1 MKTMSIQ
8 ETIKNELNEA
18 QQQAAFFGEGPL
30 LIIAGAGSG
39 KTKTLVYRVANLVDK
54 GIPAEQILLLTFT
67 RKAAEEMLKRAAL
80 ILDHRC
86 ENISGGTFH
95 GFANTALRHY
105 AHTIGFE
112 PNFTILDRGDSED
125 LIQTIRKDKGL
136 SSTDKRFPKK
146 STLASLFSK
155 STNTSTAI
163 KTIVASDYPQFLD
176 FTEEIQL
183 IETEYHRQ
191 KKLMQVM
198 DYDDLLT
205 RFLECL
211 TLNPEVQKTFKS
223 YYKYILVDE
232 YQDTNT
238 IQANLVKSI
247 LNDTHQN
254 ITVVGDDAQS
264 IYSFRGAHFEN
275 IIKFPDH
282 FPNATVVKLEQNY
295 RSTQPILDLTNAM
308 ISNAAQHFS
317 KKLFS
322 ENESSIKPKI
332 IETTSDNEQSKFI
345 CKKILELREQDIALS
360 KIAVL
365 IRSGWHSN
373 DLELELKAHNI
384 PFQKMGGFKFVETSH
399 IKDVLSYC
407 QIIYNPLDL
416 ISWTRL
422 LLLLD
427 GCGAAAA
434 KKITSA
440 IPANINNLES
450 IIANHQSKKYAG
462 DLLTLLKL
470 VGNPSTKTL
479 KPSLILDKALNLYN
493 PLFKLKYDDFHKRQ
507 SDIDSLATIIDRF
520 KTLETMLTELSLD
533 PPNTTQS
540 GAEKADSDEEKLCLS
555 TIHSSKGLEW
565 DTVFI
570 LSAIDG
576 YIPSFQSLGDTDQI
590 EEERRLLYVALTRA
604 ERELFIMKP
613 NLDLSSSNH
622 YKFSGMQFSN
632 ITRFIDQNMIEIFT
646 DHETC
651 KPPKRKSNFS
661 IPMDDDDPDATAL
674 YGNPYKSKKFY
685 F

>member
-1 MKTMSIQ
+1 MSIQ
-8 ETIKNELNEA
+8 ETIKNELNDA

-67 RKAAEEMLKRAAL
+67 RKAAEEMLKRASL

-86 ENISGGTFH
+86 DNISGGTFH
-95 GFANTALRHY
+95 GFANTALRQY
-105 AHTIGFE
+105 AQHIGFE
-112 PNFTILDRGDSED
+112 PNFTILDRSDSED
-125 LIQTIRKDKGL
+125 LIKTIRKDKSL
-136 SSTDKRFPKK
+136 SATDKRFPKK
-146 STLASLFSK
+146 GTLASLFSK
-155 STNTSTAI
+155 STNTSTPI
-163 KTIVASDYPQFLD
+163 DKIVMSDYPQFLD
-176 FTEEIQL
+176 FTDDIKL
-183 IETEYHRQ
+183 IETEYHHQ

-198 DYDDLLT
+198 DYDDLLI
-205 RFLECL
+205 RFLECV
-211 TLNPEVQKTFKS
+211 TQNPDIQQRFKA
-223 YYKYILVDE
+223 YYQYILVDE
-232 YQDTNT
+232 YQDTNS
-238 IQANLVKSI
+238 IQARLVKSI
-247 LNDTHQN
+247 LNETHNN

-264 IYSFRGAHFEN
+264 IYSFRGAHFQN

-282 FPNATVVKLEQNY
+282 FPNTTIVKLEQNY

-308 ISNAAQHFS
+308 IANATHHFS
-317 KKLFS
+317 KTLFS
-322 ENESSIKPKI
+322 ENESDVKPEI
-332 IETTSDNEQSKFI
+332 IETVNDNEQSKFI
-345 CKKILELREQDIALS
+345 CKKILELREKDIPLS

-373 DLELELKAHNI
+373 DLELELKAHNL

-440 IPANINNLES
+440 IPANLHQLET
-450 IIANHQSKKYAG
+450 IISNHKTKKYAS

-470 VGNPSTKTL
+470 VADPTTKTL
-479 KPSLILDKALNLYN
+479 KPSLILDRALTLYN

-507 SDIDSLATIIDRF
+507 SDIDSLVTIIDRF
-520 KTLETMLTELSLD
+520 KTLDTMLTELSLD
-533 PPNTTQS
+533 PPNTTQA
-540 GAEKADSDEEKLCLS
+540 GSDAVDREDEKLCLS

-565 DTVFI
+565 HTVFI

-576 YIPSFQSLGDTDQI
+576 YIPSFQSLGDIEQI

-604 ERELFIMKP
+604 EKELYIMKP
-613 NLDLSSSNH
+613 NLDLSTSNH

-632 ITRFIDQNMIEIFT
+632 ITRFLDQKIVSEYTN
-646 DHETC
+646 HQSS
-651 KPPKRKSNFS
+651 KPPKRNSNFS
-661 IPMDDDDPDATAL
+661 IPMDDDLTDPDTDLL
-674 YGNPYKSKKFY
+674 YGKPYKSKKYLF
-685 F
+685 

>member
-1 MKTMSIQ
+1 MSIQ
-8 ETIKNELNEA
+8 ETIKNELNDA

-67 RKAAEEMLKRAAL
+67 RKAAEEMLKRASL
-80 ILDHRC
+80 VLDSRC
-86 ENISGGTFH
+86 QNISGGTFH
-95 GFANTALRHY
+95 GFANTALRQY
-105 AHTIGFE
+105 AQHIGFE
-112 PNFTILDRGDSED
+112 PNFTILDRSDSED
-125 LIQTIRKDKGL
+125 LIKTIRKDKGF
-136 SSTDKRFPKK
+136 STTDKRFPKK
-146 STLASLFSK
+146 GTLASLFSK

-163 KTIVASDYPQFLD
+163 DKIVMNDFPQFLD
-176 FTEEIQL
+176 FIEEIQQ
-183 IETEYHRQ
+183 IETEYHHQ

-205 RFLECL
+205 RFLECI
-211 TLNPEVQKTFKS
+211 TQNPAIQERFKS
-223 YYKYILVDE
+223 YYQYILVDE
-232 YQDTNT
+232 YQDTNS
-238 IQANLVKSI
+238 IQARLVKSI
-247 LNDTHQN
+247 LNESHNN

-264 IYSFRGAHFEN
+264 IYSFRGAHFQN

-282 FPNATVVKLEQNY
+282 FPDTTIIKLEQNY

-317 KKLFS
+317 KKLYT
-322 ENESSIKPKI
+322 ENKSSVKPQI
-332 IETTSDNEQSKFI
+332 VETTNDNEQSKFI
-345 CKKILELREQDIALS
+345 CKKILELRENDTPLS

-399 IKDVLSYC
+399 IKDLLSYC
-407 QIIYNPLDL
+407 HIIYNPLDM
-416 ISWTRL
+416 ISWTRI

-440 IPANINNLES
+440 IPGNL
-450 IIANHQSKKYAG
+450 HQLDQIVASHQNKKYAS
-462 DLLTLLKL
+462 DLQTLLKL
-470 VGNPSTKTL
+470 VGEPSTKTL
-479 KPSLILDKALNLYN
+479 KPSLILDKALTLYN

-507 SDIDSLATIIDRF
+507 SDIDSLVTIIDRF
-520 KTLETMLTELSLD
+520 KTLDTMLSELSLD

-540 GAEKADSDEEKLCLS
+540 DSSYADNDEEKLCLS
-555 TIHSSKGLEW
+555 TIHSAKGLEW

-576 YIPSFQSLGDTDQI
+576 YIPSFQSLGDIDQI

-604 ERELFIMKP
+604 EKNLFIMKP
-613 NLDLSSSNH
+613 NLDLSASNH
-622 YKFSGMQFSN
+622 YKFSGMQFSK
-632 ITRFIDQNMIEIFT
+632 ITRFLDQDIITTFT
-646 DHETC
+646 DHKSC
-651 KPPKRKSNFS
+651 DPPKRKSNFS
-661 IPMDDDDPDATAL
+661 IPMDDMFSESDPDNL
-674 YGNPYKSKKFY
+674 YGQPYSSKKYLF
-685 F
+685 